1 MTVSLPATDDPGL
14 SITGWAYTVTEGI
27 SSGGR
32 PPYLLE
38 VPYDSAGIDL
48 STVDAAVN
56 NPVLP
61 ILRGAKGD
69 QGDPGPIGPGAERNA
84 VTAISSASGVLP
96 VDYSAGNYYTSTL
109 AENIA
114 SWNFT
119 GLPPAGTGITFAF
132 LFTQAASNYT
142 IAWPASFDW
151 GSGVIA
157 PTMPTG
163 AGSQLIL
170 VLTSFDGGVIWDA
183 TARIREL

>member
-1 MTVSLPATDDPGL
+1 MRPSTTRPAD
-14 SITGWAYTVTEGI
+14 
-27 SSGGR
+27 
-32 PPYLLE
+32 
-38 VPYDSAGIDL
+38 
-48 STVDAAVN
+48 
-56 NPVLP
+56 
-61 ILRGAKGD
+61 LRGAKGD
-69 QGDPGPIGPGAERNA
+69 QGDPSPIGPGAERNA

-96 VDYSAGNYYTSTL
+96 VNTRRQLLHQHASR
-109 AENIA
+109 ENIA

-132 LFTQAASNYT
+132 LFTKRYPTTPSHG
-142 IAWPASFDW
+142 PRPFRL

-183 TARIREL
+183 TAPHPGAL